1 MVEDCEYDK
10 SPLIAFRFSF
20 LEYQYFE
27 HFAFLARH
35 CLYFSSFCLHFFL
48 DRPLV
53 GPFLEIPDRS
63 HKFNVIND
71 RVVPPREMKV
81 PCYDVDI
88 NHHFQG
94 LLENIEELKQLSG
107 TYMTLKTENLDKLMY
122 IFIFS

>member
-1 MVEDCEYDK
+1 MA
-10 SPLIAFRFSF
+10 S
-20 LEYQYFE
+20 
-27 HFAFLARH
+27 
-35 CLYFSSFCLHFFL
+35 LYFSSFCLHFFL

-107 TYMTLKTENLDKLMY
+107 TYMTLKTEYLDKLC
-122 IFIFS
+122 ISLSFHRTHL

>member
-1 MVEDCEYDK
+1 M
-10 SPLIAFRFSF
+10 A
-20 LEYQYFE
+20 
-27 HFAFLARH
+27 

-53 GPFLEIPDRS
+53 GPFLEIPDRN
-63 HKFNVIND
+63 HKYNVIND

-107 TYMTLKTENLDKLMY
+107 STGCPIWIKWILKRVTVGLLCFWY
-122 IFIFS
+122 QTFPPSFLC